1 MSGREFGEQICVF
14 VVQIRRI
21 DRFRTLDVMT
31 YLLAVPHIEPHLF
44 IIVSGVLF
52 LMYVVEFN
60 HSLSIA
66 SIS

>member
-31 YLLAVPHIEPHLF
+31 YLLVVPHI
-44 IIVSGVLF
+44 
-52 LMYVVEFN
+52 
-60 HSLSIA
+60 
-66 SIS
+66 